1 MQNTS
6 RTGRSLM
13 LCIVS
18 TAALAMVAIVLIAGG
33 GCENI
38 EDLTGEYF
46 YILPENPV
54 LLAGTA
60 SIELQAVGGAPPYRW
75 SASDTNIGRIVGDGQ
90 EVIYISDSES
100 GVNVI
105 TVEDTRYWTATTI
118 VTHPGQDLTMHLVF
132 GSYILGT
139 DGALVILGTEGGT
152 PPYTWTVGDDTLG
165 EIVGRPTTTT
175 AVYMRNSAGNN
186 LITVTDGAD
195 SIVDAVIY
203 QP

>member
-1 MQNTS
+1 
-6 RTGRSLM
+6 M

-118 VTHPGQDLTMHLVF
+118 VTHPGQDLTIYVVA
-132 GSYILGT
+132 GSTTLSTNGSQVVLGST
-139 DGALVILGTEGGT
+139 GGT
-152 PPYTWTVGDDTLG
+152 APYTWNVGNDSLG
-165 EIVGRPTTTT
+165 DIVGTNVGGTV
-175 AVYMRNSAGNN
+175 VYMRNSAGDN
-186 LITVTDGAD
+186 IVTVTDSAA
-195 SIVDAVIY
+195 STFNTLIL